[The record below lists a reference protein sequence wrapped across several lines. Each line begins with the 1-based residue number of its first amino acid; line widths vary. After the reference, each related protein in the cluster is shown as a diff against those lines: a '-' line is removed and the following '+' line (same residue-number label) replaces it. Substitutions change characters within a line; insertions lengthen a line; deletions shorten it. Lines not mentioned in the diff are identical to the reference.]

1 MGPVELPLE
10 QAMAGSSRR
19 EELKEETREHKGK
32 RTTGQEGKNRADA
45 GTRGHLQTGRNYI
58 VHLKTFSYVGNI
70 GNGLNSSYQVV
81 Y

>member
-32 RTTGQEGKNRADA
+32 RMVEREGDRKRRWE
-45 GTRGHLQTGRNYI
+45 GC
-58 VHLKTFSYVGNI
+58 KE
-70 GNGLNSSYQVV
+70 
-81 Y
+81 

>member
-1 MGPVELPLE
+1 MGPEELPLE

-45 GTRGHLQTGRNYI
+45 GHKRTHGG
-58 VHLKTFSYVGNI
+58 
-70 GNGLNSSYQVV
+70 
-81 Y
+81 

>member
-1 MGPVELPLE
+1 MGPEELPLE

-45 GTRGHLQTGRNYI
+45 GTRGHMEDEGGTEEEEEGHETSRQEGTI
-58 VHLKTFSYVGNI
+58 
-70 GNGLNSSYQVV
+70 
-81 Y
+81 